1 MIEIDVHNKDTI
13 KTALRVIGK
22 GGVII
27 YPTDTLYGFGV
38 DAANDNAIEKLN
50 NIKGRSGPLSVLA
63 PDETTALSWANI
75 SLNEAEIIRPHLSG
89 YSTMIYKVVN
99 NIVSH
104 KILGNDH
111 SLGVRMPHHTFCN
124 ELSKLYPHPITTTSV
139 NRHGGTALND
149 PKSILKEFRAEID
162 LFINSGRFIGN
173 KGSSIYQLDH
183 GNLIQL
189 RS

>member
-75 SLNEAEIIRPHLSG
+75 SLNEAEML
-89 YSTMIYKVVN
+89 MILANKVQAKVITANKMQVN
-99 NIVSH
+99 ATSLEKH
-104 KILGNDH
+104 K
-111 SLGVRMPHHTFCN
+111 
-124 ELSKLYPHPITTTSV
+124 
-139 NRHGGTALND
+139 
-149 PKSILKEFRAEID
+149 
-162 LFINSGRFIGN
+162 
-173 KGSSIYQLDH
+173 
-183 GNLIQL
+183 
-189 RS
+189 

>member
-63 PDETTALSWANI
+63 PDETLSLIHTSEPTRRYAHSNPVFCWKKKI
-75 SLNEAEIIRPHLSG
+75 
-89 YSTMIYKVVN
+89 TIY
-99 NIVSH
+99 
-104 KILGNDH
+104 
-111 SLGVRMPHHTFCN
+111 CW
-124 ELSKLYPHPITTTSV
+124 
-139 NRHGGTALND
+139 
-149 PKSILKEFRAEID
+149 
-162 LFINSGRFIGN
+162 
-173 KGSSIYQLDH
+173 
-183 GNLIQL
+183 
-189 RS
+189 